1 WDSELLVQY
10 HGTVP
15 VVSIETAPEQRL
27 LQFRRRKLA
36 LQNSD
41 MGKRRHI
48 HILGYPALVEIVS
61 RAGAQ
66 QLPTIEC
73 APARS
78 QVACKIKAE
87 VDDGLYTPQLDCVV
101 PTPGGQA
108 AAIRTKCHAGDRVL
122 MACEGGPHLPGGY
135 IPQLDRV
142 VPTPGGQAAAIRTKC
157 HAPDR
162 ALMAREGGP
171 LLPGGYIPQLD
182 RVVPTP

>member
-1 WDSELLVQY
+1 CGACQLHDQCLAGALPGFWDSELLVQY

-66 QLPTIEC
+66 QAPEIEC
-73 APARS
+73 DAAGRALIGK
-78 QVACKIKAE
+78 VEAAV
-87 VDDGLYTPQLDCVV
+87 VDG
-101 PTPGGQA
+101 
-108 AAIRTKCHAGDRVL
+108 R
-122 MACEGGPHLPGGY
+122 Y

-157 HAPDR
+157 HAPDPV
-162 ALMAREGGP
+162 LMAREGGP
-171 LLPGGYIPQLD
+171 HLP
-182 RVVPTP
+182 